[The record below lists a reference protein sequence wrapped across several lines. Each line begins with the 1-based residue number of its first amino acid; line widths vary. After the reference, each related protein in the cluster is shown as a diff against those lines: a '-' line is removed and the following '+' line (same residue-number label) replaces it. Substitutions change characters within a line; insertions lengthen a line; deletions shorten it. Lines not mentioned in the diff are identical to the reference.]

1 MDNINPVVCV
11 FCGSSH
17 GSDAAHASAARRMG
31 TLIGE
36 HGFDLLFGGG
46 YVGLMGEVA
55 RSAREAGA
63 RVTGV
68 LPEFLR
74 YLEPPS
80 PRDESVI
87 FTADLQER
95 KRVMLSKSDAFVVLA
110 GGLGTL
116 DEFFEVITSAQLGEL
131 PKPVVLVDHAGF
143 YASLEALLARI
154 VSEGFA
160 RPDIRSLYRR
170 VERPEEAI
178 DLLRERLGRPAR
190 A

>member
-1 MDNINPVVCV
+1 
-11 FCGSSH
+11 
-17 GSDAAHASAARRMG
+17 
-31 TLIGE
+31 
-36 HGFDLLFGGG
+36 
-46 YVGLMGEVA
+46 
-55 RSAREAGA
+55 
-63 RVTGV
+63 
-68 LPEFLR
+68 
-74 YLEPPS
+74 
-80 PRDESVI
+80 
-87 FTADLQER
+87 
-95 KRVMLSKSDAFVVLA
+95 MLSKSDAFVVLA

-160 RPDIRSLYRR
+160 RPDIRSFYRR